1 MESIACLQCI
11 DCDITEN
18 AVVQTEESSN
28 GERWLTDE
36 DVNNVVESDVE
47 FDFEP
52 SAEQEAVDRRHP
64 IIKRTMKGVLLG
76 RLQVGHCRFV

>member
-1 MESIACLQCI
+1 MA
-11 DCDITEN
+11 
-18 AVVQTEESSN
+18 
-28 GERWLTDE
+28 TDE

-52 SAEQEAVDRRHP
+52 SAEQETVDRRHP

-76 RLQVGHCRFV
+76 RLQVVHCRFV